1 MSKVKVTLVKSLI
14 GCKKNQIAT
23 AKSLGLDIIGK
34 LPYNLTKRL
43 AFGFPK
49 TVSANCTFCGT
60 CAQVCP
66 TEAITLDKFKIDSE
80 RCIGCSACV
89 RACPKGAKSI
99 NRYPWTKAIL
109 RRGFAEVKYP
119 EEITLRK

>member
-1 MSKVKVTLVKSLI
+1 
-14 GCKKNQIAT
+14 
-23 AKSLGLDIIGK
+23 
-34 LPYNLTKRL
+34 
-43 AFGFPK
+43 
-49 TVSANCTFCGT
+49 
-60 CAQVCP
+60 VCP

-109 RRGFAEVKYP
+109 RRGFAEIKYP
-119 EEITLRK
+119 EEITSQK